1 MNVCGAATMINIRLH
16 GELSENKAAFEDM
29 LCCYPA
35 KMHAAWGAAV
45 ALCCALRIHICGLE
59 KRNHTHVF
67 LDLEKKSKCKRR
79 VNSESGPCTLV
90 KTRLRV

>member
-16 GELSENKAAFEDM
+16 GELSENKAVFEDM

-35 KMHAAWGAAV
+35 KMHAAWGAVV

-59 KRNHTHVF
+59 HTVF
-67 LDLEKKSKCKRR
+67 CQK
-79 VNSESGPCTLV
+79 
-90 KTRLRV
+90 RLRANQSLVP